1 MDKQMADYLEDS
13 LFETVE
19 GQAFD
24 FDKWALQMFYYNR
37 NDLSEGVNPFDGNN
51 SKECIVFHYWFLI
64 MGLNFTILPVI
75 AVITG
80 QFCV

>member
-37 NDLSEGVNPFDGNN
+37 NDLSEGTGTDVAKSNKQP
-51 SKECIVFHYWFLI
+51 I
-64 MGLNFTILPVI
+64 MHGFSTL
-75 AVITG
+75 A
-80 QFCV
+80 FC

>member
-1 MDKQMADYLEDS
+1 MADYLEDS

-37 NDLSEGVNPFDGNN
+37 NDLSEVTNPFDGNN
-51 SKECIVFHYWFLI
+51 SK
-64 MGLNFTILPVI
+64 NP
-75 AVITG
+75 
-80 QFCV
+80 